1 MARRA
6 MFQMFVFSGMRL
18 GELLALQ
25 WRDVDL
31 ADGWLYVGHS
41 KTDAGV
47 RRIKISPALRDA
59 LLEHKANSS
68 MPLTDVL
75 VFATANGK
83 PHARSNVRR
92 TMTNVVTRA
101 NERLEEA
108 GQTPLPASHRTR
120 CGVPGRP

>member
-75 VFATANGK
+75 VFATAMG
-83 PHARSNVRR
+83 SR
-92 TMTNVVTRA
+92 TLGATSGA
-101 NERLEEA
+101 
-108 GQTPLPASHRTR
+108 P
-120 CGVPGRP
+120 